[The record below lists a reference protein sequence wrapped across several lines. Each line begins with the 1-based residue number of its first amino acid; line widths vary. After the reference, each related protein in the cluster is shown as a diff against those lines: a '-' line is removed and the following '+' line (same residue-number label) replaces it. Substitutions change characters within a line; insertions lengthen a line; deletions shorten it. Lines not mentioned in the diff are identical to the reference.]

1 MAFSHSRAAHPRASV
16 ARSRARAAM
25 DGNLYDEFGNYIG
38 PEVDLS
44 DEEEDAGDDWMD
56 RAEAA
61 ADARLDATVRGD
73 DDEAG
78 SDADE
83 DEDEED
89 RSRAVTLAEDKKYYP
104 TAEEVYG
111 ADTETLV
118 ETEDAQ
124 PLEEPIVA
132 PVKVKNIEASGQ
144 RMTGGSVGAQAR
156 AQDARVEMKVHEEFL
171 KGLLGET
178 RHMGRNVCVA
188 GHLHHGKTT
197 LFDMLLEETHDV
209 DYECLANDKQLRYT
223 DTRLDEQARGI
234 SIKSTPMTLPLQ
246 TSRGKTMLFNMMDT
260 PGHVNFSDEVTAS
273 MRLSDGVLLVVDAVE
288 GVMTSTTRQI
298 KHAARDGLPVCV
310 FISKI
315 DRLIVELKLPPAD
328 AYHKLRH
335 TIEEINAVI
344 EASYGPDADGVLP
357 TVSPESGTVCFGS
370 ALYGFSFTLESF
382 AKLYID
388 VNRVAVDH
396 KEFAKR
402 MWGDVYYHSDTR
414 TFKKKPAQS
423 GGERTFVQFILEP
436 LYKVFSQ
443 VVGETVDS
451 LSDKLKEFGIKL
463 KPREMKANTKPLLK
477 MTCQKIFGNTSGLVD
492 MLATHIPSAED
503 AAATKIERAYS
514 GPVKNGGKLVDAMLA
529 CDPDAPAVVMISK
542 LIPKSDCSAFD
553 ALGRV
558 MCGTIKKNDRVRVLG
573 ENFSPDD
580 DEDCVVKTVS
590 NMWMYE
596 ARYRIPIDEARA
608 GAWVLLEGIDQSI
621 TTTATLVPEN
631 MPKTFKDDL
640 YVFKTLD
647 FDNKAVMKIAA
658 EPLNPSDLPKMV
670 EGLRKITKSYP
681 ACVTKVEESGE
692 HTIMGTGELFLDSV
706 MKDLREMYGEIEIKV
721 SDPVVCFSETVVE
734 TSSLKCYAETPNKK
748 NKLTMIAEPL
758 DKGLSRDIETG
769 AIDLNAPKK
778 MVSDFFKSN
787 YDWDALAAK
796 SVWAFGPD
804 AYGPNALLDDTLPS
818 EVDKGLLSAIRDS
831 VVQGFQWGTREG
843 PLCDEPIR
851 EVKFK
856 ILDALVADAP
866 LQRGGGQVIPS
877 ARRCAYS
884 AFLMATPRLMEPVY
898 EVEIQSPADC
908 MSAIYTVLS
917 KRRGHVVSDAPKP
930 GTPVYTVKALIP
942 AIETFGFETD
952 LRYHTQ
958 GQAFG
963 QSYFDHWSVV
973 PGDPLDK
980 TIVLRPLEPAPAPHL
995 AREFMV
1001 KTRRRKG
1008 MSEDV
1013 SVSKFFDDDLLI
1025 ELAQADTE
1033 LAGMF

>member
-1 MAFSHSRAAHPRASV
+1 
-16 ARSRARAAM
+16 M
-25 DGNLYDEFGNYIG
+25 DVN
-38 PEVDLS
+38 
-44 DEEEDAGDDWMD
+44 EETAIVLG
-56 RAEAA
+56 
-61 ADARLDATVRGD
+61 
-73 DDEAG
+73 
-78 SDADE
+78 
-83 DEDEED
+83 
-89 RSRAVTLAEDKKYYP
+89 EDKKYYP

-118 ETEDAQ
+118 ENEDAQ
-124 PLEEPIVA
+124 PLEQPIIA
-132 PVKVKNIEASGQ
+132 PIKVKNIEASGQ
-144 RMTGGSVGAQAR
+144 RLTGGSVGAQVS
-156 AQDARVEMKVHEEFL
+156 AQDAEVSMKVSEEFL
-171 KGLLGET
+171 LGLARET
-178 RHMGRNVCVA
+178 RRMGRNVCVV
-188 GHLHHGKTT
+188 GQLHHGKTT
-197 LFDMLLEETHDV
+197 LFDMLLEQSHDV
-209 DYECLANDKQLRYT
+209 KYEWLLNDKQLKYT
-223 DTRLDEQARGI
+223 DTRMDEQARGI
-234 SIKSTPMTLPLQ
+234 SLKSTPMSLPLQ
-246 TSRGKTMLFNMMDT
+246 TSRGKTLLFNIMDT

-273 MRLSDGVLLVVDAVE
+273 FRLADGVLLVVDACE
-288 GVMTSTTRQI
+288 GVMSSTQRQI
-298 KHAARDGLPVCV
+298 RHAARDGLPICV
-310 FISKI
+310 FISKL

-335 TIEEINAVI
+335 TIEEINACI
-344 EASYGPDADGVLP
+344 ESAYAPDADGVFP
-357 TVSPESGTVCFGS
+357 TVSPESGNVCFGS
-370 ALYGFSFTLESF
+370 ALYGFSFTLNSF
-382 AKLYID
+382 AKLYTD
-388 VNRVAVDH
+388 VNGVLVDH

-402 MWGDVYYHSDTR
+402 MWGDVYYHGDTR
-414 TFKKKPAQS
+414 TFKKKSPPG

-436 LYKVFSQ
+436 LYKIFSQ
-443 VVGETVDS
+443 VVGETTES
-451 LSDKLKEFGIKL
+451 LTDALKEFGIKL
-463 KPREMKANTKPLLK
+463 KPKETKMNTKPLLK
-477 MTCQKIFGNTSGLVD
+477 VTCQKIFGDASGLAD
-492 MLATHIPSAED
+492 MLAEHIPTAVEGNAVKVD
-503 AAATKIERAYS
+503 RAYS
-514 GPVKNGGKLVDAMLA
+514 GPIHTGNKLVDAMKA
-529 CDPDAPAVVMISK
+529 CDVNAPPVVIISK
-542 LIPKSDCSAFD
+542 LIPKSDCSSFD

-558 MCGTIKKNDRVRVLG
+558 MCGTLKVHDRVRVLG

-580 DEDCVVKTVS
+580 EEDCVVKTVS
-590 NMWMYE
+590 NMWIYE
-596 ARYRIPIDEARA
+596 ARYRIPVKEARA
-608 GAWVLLEGIDQSI
+608 GAWVLIEGVDQSI

-631 MPKTFKDDL
+631 LPKAYGDEL
-640 YVFKTLD
+640 YVFRPLE
-647 FDNKAVMKIAA
+647 FDNKSVMKIAT

-670 EGLRKITKSYP
+670 DGLRKITKSYP

-692 HTIMGTGELFLDSV
+692 HTIMGTGEMYLDSI
-706 MKDLREMYGEIEIKV
+706 MKDLREMYSEIEVKV
-721 SDPVVCFSETVVE
+721 SDPVVCFTETVVE

-758 DKGLSRDIETG
+758 DKGLAADIESGT
-769 AIDLNAPKK
+769 IRLDAPKK
-778 MVSDFFKSN
+778 AVSDFFKSN

-804 AYGPNALLDDTLPS
+804 VKGPNTLLDDTLPS
-818 EVDKGLLSAIRDS
+818 EVDKDLLSAIRDS

-856 ILDALVADAP
+856 ILDAVVADTP
-866 LQRGGGQVIPS
+866 LQRGGGQIIPT

-884 AFLMATPRLMEPVY
+884 AFLMATPRLMEPIY

-963 QSYFDHWSVV
+963 QSYFDHWAVV

-980 TIVLRPLEPAPAPHL
+980 TIVLRPLEPAPVPHL

-1013 SVSKFFDDDLLI
+1013 TVSKFFDDDLLI

>member
-1 MAFSHSRAAHPRASV
+1 VTTRGAPANLD
-16 ARSRARAAM
+16 AM
-25 DGNLYDEFGNYIG
+25 DANLYDEFGNYVG
-38 PEVDLS
+38 PEIGSS
-44 DEEEDAGDDWMD
+44 DDDDDVARRDESRDDRAAAATNAAREDAHDASDASEDDAM
-56 RAEAA
+56 
-61 ADARLDATVRGD
+61 D
-73 DDEAG
+73 DDDLNA
-78 SDADE
+78 SAI
-83 DEDEED
+83 
-89 RSRAVTLAEDKKYYP
+89 TLAEDKKYYP

-111 ADTETLV
+111 EGTETLV
-118 ETEDAQ
+118 ENEDAQ
-124 PLEEPIVA
+124 ALETPIVA
-132 PVKVKNIEASGQ
+132 PVKVKNIEAAGQ
-144 RMTGGSVGAQAR
+144 RYVGGSVGAQVQS
-156 AQDARVEMKVHEEFL
+156 QDAEVAMKVSEEFL
-171 KGLLGET
+171 VGLHGES
-178 RHMGRNVCVA
+178 RRMGRNVCVA

-197 LFDMLLEETHDV
+197 LFDMLLECSHDV
-209 DYECLANDKQLRYT
+209 NYDWLANDKQLRYT
-223 DTRLDEQARGI
+223 DTRMDEQARGI
-234 SIKSTPMTLPLQ
+234 SLKSTPMTLPLQ
-246 TSRGKTMLFNMMDT
+246 TSRGKTMVFNVMDT

-273 MRLSDGVLLVVDAVE
+273 MRLADGVLLVVDACE

-335 TIEEINAVI
+335 TIEEINGLI
-344 EASYGPDADGVLP
+344 ETFYTPDADGALP
-357 TVSPESGTVCFGS
+357 TVSPENGKVCFGS

-382 AKLYID
+382 AKLYVD
-388 VNRVAVDH
+388 VNGVLVDH

-402 MWGDVYYHSDTR
+402 MWGDVYYHGDTR
-414 TFKKKPAQS
+414 MFKKKPPPG

-443 VVGETVDS
+443 VVGETIDS
-451 LSDKLKEFGIKL
+451 VSDKLKEFGIKL
-463 KPREMKANTKPLLK
+463 KPKETKANTKPLLK
-477 MTCQKIFGNTSGLVD
+477 MTCQKIFGAASGLAD
-492 MLATHIPSAED
+492 MLAAHIPTAEEG
-503 AAATKIERAYS
+503 AAMKIERAYS
-514 GPVKNGGKLVDAMLA
+514 GPVKNGGKLVDAMRA
-529 CDPDAPAVVMISK
+529 CDPDAPAVVMVSK

-558 MCGTIKKNDRVRVLG
+558 MCGTLRKNDRVRVLG

-580 DEDCVVKTVS
+580 EEDSVVKNVT
-590 NMWMYE
+590 NMWIYE
-596 ARYRIPIDEARA
+596 ARYRIPIKEARA
-608 GAWVLLEGIDQSI
+608 GAWVLIEGIDQSI
-621 TTTATLVPEN
+621 TTTATLVPEK
-631 MPKTFKDDL
+631 MPKGYDDDL
-640 YVFKTLD
+640 YAFKPLE
-647 FDNKAVMKIAA
+647 FDNKSVMKIAA

-706 MKDLREMYGEIEIKV
+706 MKDLREMYSEIEVKV
-721 SDPVVCFSETVVE
+721 SDPVVCFNETVVE

-758 DKGLSRDIETG
+758 DKGLARDIETG
-769 AIDLNAPKK
+769 KVNLSAPKK
-778 MVSDFFKSN
+778 QVSDFFKSE
-787 YDWDALAAK
+787 YEWDALAAK

-804 AYGPNALLDDTLPS
+804 AAGPNALLDDTLPS
-818 EVDKGLLSAIRDS
+818 EVDKGLLAAIRDS

-856 ILDALVADAP
+856 ILDAVVADAP
-866 LQRGGGQVIPS
+866 LQRGGGQIIPT

-884 AFLMATPRLMEPVY
+884 AFLMATPRLMEPIY

-963 QSYFDHWSVV
+963 QSYFDHWAVV

-980 TIVLRPLEPAPAPHL
+980 TVVLRPLEPAPVPHL

-1013 SVSKFFDDDLLI
+1013 TVSKFFDDDLLI

-1033 LAGMF
+1033 LAGLF

>member
-1 MAFSHSRAAHPRASV
+1 
-16 ARSRARAAM
+16 M
-25 DGNLYDEFGNYIG
+25 DLYDEFGNYIG
-38 PEVDLS
+38 PDVDS
-44 DEEEDAGDDWMD
+44 DADSHGDGGEEEEDAWMD

-61 ADARLDATVRGD
+61 ADARMNATSGGDFDGAAEDA
-73 DDEAG
+73 EE
-78 SDADE
+78 E
-83 DEDEED
+83 DEDMED
-89 RSRAVTLAEDKKYYP
+89 VNRGAITLAEDKKYYP
-104 TAEEVYG
+104 SAEEVYG
-111 ADTETLV
+111 EGTETLV
-118 ETEDAQ
+118 ENEDAQ
-124 PLEEPIVA
+124 PLEKPIIA
-132 PVKVKNIEASGQ
+132 PVKVKNIEAVGQ
-144 RMTGGSVGAQAR
+144 RLVGGSVGAQVQ
-156 AQDARVEMKVHEEFL
+156 AQQAEASMKCSEEFL
-171 KGLLGET
+171 VGLLGES
-178 RHMGRNVCVA
+178 RHLGRNVCVA

-197 LFDMLLEETHDV
+197 LFDMLLEQSHDV
-209 DYECLANDKQLRYT
+209 DYEWLTNDKQLKYT
-223 DTRLDEQARGI
+223 DTRLDEQARGM
-234 SIKSTPMTLPLQ
+234 SLKAMPMTLPLQ
-246 TSRGKTMLFNMMDT
+246 SSRGKTMLFNMIDT

-273 MRLSDGVLLVVDAVE
+273 YRLADGVLLVVDACE
-288 GVMTSTTRQI
+288 GVMASTTRQI
-298 KHAARDGLPVCV
+298 KQAARDGLPVCV

-344 EASYGPDADGVLP
+344 EAVYTPNVDGSTP
-357 TVSPESGTVCFGS
+357 TVSPESGNVCFGS

-382 AKLYID
+382 AKLYMD
-388 VNRVAVDH
+388 VNGVFLDH
-396 KEFAKR
+396 AEFAKR
-402 MWGDVYYHSDTR
+402 MWGDVYYHSNSR
-414 TFKKKPAQS
+414 TFKKKAPAG

-443 VVGETVDS
+443 VVGETVES
-451 LSDKLKEFGIKL
+451 VSDALKEFGIKL
-463 KPREMKANTKPLLK
+463 KPKEAKSNTKPLLK
-477 MTCQKIFGNTSGLVD
+477 MSCQKIFGDATGLVD
-492 MLATHIPSAED
+492 MLIRYIPTATEG
-503 AAATKIERAYS
+503 AATKVERTYCGQVHS
-514 GPVKNGGKLVDAMLA
+514 GGKLVSAMKA
-529 CDPDAPAVVMISK
+529 CDPSAPAVVMVTK

-558 MCGTIKKNDRVRVLG
+558 MCGTLKKNDRVRVLG

-580 DEDCVVKTVS
+580 EEDCVVKTVS
-590 NMWMYE
+590 NMWVYE
-596 ARYRIPIDEARA
+596 ARYRIPVKEATA
-608 GAWVLLEGIDQSI
+608 GSWVLIEGIDQSI
-621 TTTATLVPEN
+621 TTTATLVPEV
-631 MPKTFKDDL
+631 MPKAYADEDL
-640 YVFKTLD
+640 YVFKPLE
-647 FDNKAVMKIAA
+647 FDIKSVMKIAA

-670 EGLRKITKSYP
+670 EGLRKIIKSYP
-681 ACVTKVEESGE
+681 ACITKVEESGE
-692 HTIMGTGELFLDSV
+692 HTIMGSGELYLDSV
-706 MKDLREMYGEIEIKV
+706 MKDLREMYSDIEVKV
-721 SDPVVCFSETVVE
+721 SDPVVSFCETVVE

-758 DKGLSRDIETG
+758 DKGLASDIETG
-769 AIDLNAPKK
+769 KIKLDAPKK
-778 MVSDFFKSN
+778 TVSDFFKSN

-804 AYGPNALLDDTLPS
+804 ASGPNALLDDTLPS
-818 EVDKGLLSAIRDS
+818 EVDKSLLSAIRDS

-851 EVKFK
+851 DVKFK
-856 ILDALVADAP
+856 ILDAIVADTP
-866 LQRGGGQVIPS
+866 LQRGGGQVIPT
-877 ARRCAYS
+877 ARRCTYS
-884 AFLMATPRLMEPVY
+884 AFLMATPRLMEPIY

-963 QSYFDHWSVV
+963 QSYFDHWAVV

-980 TIVLRPLEPAPAPHL
+980 TIVLRPLEPAPVPHL

-1013 SVSKFFDDDLLI
+1013 TVSKFFDDDLLI